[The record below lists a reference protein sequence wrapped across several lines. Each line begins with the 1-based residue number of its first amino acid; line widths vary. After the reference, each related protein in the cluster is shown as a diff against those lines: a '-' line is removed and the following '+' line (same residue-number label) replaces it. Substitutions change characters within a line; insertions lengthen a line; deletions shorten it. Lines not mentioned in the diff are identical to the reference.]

1 MPNVLPQSQAP
12 KSGGILFVNE
22 PGVANFRALRVDVG
36 NQHLYWQPTYQHLLR
51 VEGAFGEFFPQ
62 AEFSD
67 NGNRVVF
74 TKHIEGVEVLG
85 KTRALRPGER
95 IPRREWLRF
104 LTTWQSFKRLSERT
118 DIPDDFRNFI
128 IQFGPPSVERYP
140 AAYRI
145 YRPHWY
151 SRPRLFILWG
161 LEPVGGADFISLS
174 PDQAI
179 SEVGARVESDRDE
192 ANGQLLLWLK
202 AFGLFVLTC
211 LALLLVT
218 WVCLPRPVV
227 DFELKAQATVPAHP
241 TNLSGFDQDW
251 VWGQTAYAWTFD
263 RGQPDTSNEKEPQ
276 VLWSQPGLR
285 DATLQVTQSTLWG
298 LLYKTEAKSKSILVQ
313 DAPKPPP
320 VIVVITP
327 GHGQGSVDKPGEG
340 VTPAP
345 VVIDGHGLPGGT
357 TGERIPSDPSHPGN
371 PWGPLTVITPV
382 KPTGPN
388 MEQEGKPLP
397 GGLSSEADGKP
408 MPGTPFDP
416 LKKKEGEEALP
427 GKNPTGTEG
436 KPMPADPLKKADG
449 EEPITGGEPKTGPMK
464 GETSPPGRN
473 EGQLEV
479 IPGKNP
485 AGTEGKPMPVE
496 PSQEGRANEKMTPNG
511 GKPDENT
518 PDKAE
523 SAPGGR
529 MATPGEKDP
538 KAGAQRHAES
548 RKLTNKQDSQP
559 RVLNQPELSVTKE
572 TVVDGT
578 DSQDIEFSVQMG
590 AGTKID
596 RVTIDGIPVEVF
608 PSGFFKKRL
617 STGTHEIH
625 VEYRSSDS
633 SVHEGITKTLSVDSD
648 KVVTPKNQLSPA
660 KKDSSKSTN
669 TPSDPEP
676 QPKQESPEK
685 IDKKLA

>member
-1 MPNVLPQSQAP
+1 MPNVQPRSQAP

-22 PGVANFRALRVDVG
+22 PNVTNFRALRVDVG

-95 IPRREWLRF
+95 IPRREGLRF

-128 IQFGPPSVERYP
+128 IKFGPPSVERYP

-192 ANGQLLLWLK
+192 ANGQLMLWLK

-211 LALLLVT
+211 LALLLIT

-227 DFELKAQATVPAHP
+227 DFELKAQATVPTHP
-241 TNLSGFDQDW
+241 VNKSGFDQDW
-251 VWGQTAYAWTFD
+251 VWGETAYAWTFD

-276 VLWSQPGLR
+276 VLWSQPGR
-285 DATLQVTQSTLWG
+285 QVATLQVTQSTLWG
-298 LLYKTEAKSKSILVQ
+298 LLYKTEAKSKPILVQ
-313 DAPKPPP
+313 DAPKPPQNIISQDPP
-320 VIVVITP
+320 VQGDPKDRSGTP
-327 GHGQGSVDKPGEG
+327 HGFGRVDKPSQGGGFDPRPQGGQG
-340 VTPAP
+340 VPIPDPLRPNPSGREDDPSNRIAEAP
-345 VVIDGHGLPGGT
+345 PYNPSGPKMDQGDKSLPISPGKSGDSVPRA
-357 TGERIPSDPSHPGN
+357 EDKPMPSDP
-371 PWGPLTVITPV
+371 I
-382 KPTGPN
+382 
-388 MEQEGKPLP
+388 
-397 GGLSSEADGKP
+397 D
-408 MPGTPFDP
+408 PF
-416 LKKKEGEEALP
+416 KKKE
-427 GKNPTGTEG
+427 
-436 KPMPADPLKKADG
+436 G
-449 EEPITGGEPKTGPMK
+449 EEPITGGEPKPGPMK
-464 GETSPPGRN
+464 GETSTPGRI
-473 EGQLEV
+473 EGQPEV

-485 AGTEGKPMPVE
+485 AWTEGKPMPVE
-496 PSQEGRANEKMTPNG
+496 PSQQGRANEKMTPNG

-538 KAGAQRHAES
+538 KTGAQRPAGP
-548 RKLTNKQDSQP
+548 RKLPNKLDSQP
-559 RVLNQPELSVTKE
+559 RVLNQPDLTVTKE

-578 DSQDIEFSVQMG
+578 DAQDIEFSVQLG

-596 RVTIDGIPVEVF
+596 RVTIDGKPVEVF
-608 PSGFFKKRL
+608 PSGFFKQRL
-617 STGTHEIH
+617 SAGPHEIH
-625 VEYRSSDS
+625 VEYGSADS
-633 SVHEGITKTLSVDSD
+633 SVHEGITKTLTVDSD

-676 QPKQESPEK
+676 QPKQDTPEK

>member
-85 KTRALRPGER
+85 KTKALRPGER

-104 LTTWQSFKRLSERT
+104 LNTWQSFKRLADRT

-128 IQFGPPSVERYP
+128 IKFGPPSVERYP

-174 PDQAI
+174 PEQAI
-179 SEVGARVESDRDE
+179 FEVGARVESDRDE
-192 ANGQLLLWLK
+192 ANGQFMLWLK
-202 AFGLFVLTC
+202 AFGVFVLTC
-211 LALLLVT
+211 LALLLIA

-227 DFELKAQATVPAHP
+227 DFELSAQATVPTHP
-241 TNLSGFDQDW
+241 VNKSGFDQDW
-251 VWGQTAYAWTFD
+251 VWGQTAYQWTFD
-263 RGQPDTSNEKEPQ
+263 RGQPAASNDFEPP
-276 VLWSQPGLR
+276 VLWGEPGLR
-285 DATLQVTQSTLWG
+285 NATLQVTQSTLWG
-298 LLYKTEAKSKSILVQ
+298 LLYKSEAKPKAILVQ

-327 GHGQGSVDKPGEG
+327 SHGKGSVDKPGEG
-340 VTPAP
+340 TKPAP
-345 VVIDGHGLPGGT
+345 VVIDGLPGGT
-357 TGERIPSDPSHPGN
+357 TGERNPGAPSHPGN
-371 PWGPLTVITPV
+371 PWEPLTVITPF

-397 GGLSSEADGKP
+397 GGNSTPGGLSSETEGKP
-408 MPGTPFDP
+408 IPATPFDP
-416 LKKKEGEEALP
+416 LKKKEGEEPIA
-427 GKNPTGTEG
+427 GSES
-436 KPMPADPLKKADG
+436 KP
-449 EEPITGGEPKTGPMK
+449 GPMK
-464 GETSPPGRN
+464 GETITPGRI

-479 IPGKNP
+479 SPGKNP
-485 AGTEGKPMPVE
+485 AGTEGRSTTVE
-496 PSQEGRANEKMTPNG
+496 PSQEGRANEKMTLNG
-511 GKPDENT
+511 GKPDENA
-518 PDKAE
+518 PDKGD
-523 SAPGGR
+523 SAPSGQ
-529 MATPGEKDP
+529 MTTPGEKEP
-538 KAGAQRHAES
+538 KAESQRPAGP
-548 RKLTNKQDSQP
+548 RKLPNKLDSQP
-559 RVLNQPELSVTKE
+559 RLLNQPDLSVIKE
-572 TVVDGT
+572 TVVDGS
-578 DSQDIEFSVQMG
+578 DAQDIEFSVQLG

-596 RVTIDGIPVEVF
+596 RVTVDGKSVEVF
-608 PSGFFKKRL
+608 PSGFFKQRL
-617 STGTHEIH
+617 SAGEHEIH
-625 VEYRSSDS
+625 VEYGSADAA
-633 SVHEGITKTLSVDSD
+633 VHEGITKTLTVDSD
-648 KVVTPKNQLSPA
+648 KVVTPKNKFGPA
-660 KKDSSKSTN
+660 KK
-669 TPSDPEP
+669 TPSRSTDSPVEPEP
-676 QPKQESPEK
+676 QPKPESPEK